1 MNYHKTHHL
10 PAPCIIDSGMIV
22 NKDDIKRLLN
32 DLNCVR
38 YIHTLDG
45 QVQSEGE
52 GWVLEVFCDPNQATL
67 VANNSLYLNLQSF
80 DYLHLSKSL
89 EKQTYYDLIQDN
101 RQLRLIPMSSN
112 SLQEQNH
119 HQKLDEATLE
129 EMLNQVLAA
138 KWDVQLDDDDGF
150 F

>member
-1 MNYHKTHHL
+1 MNYHKTRHL
-10 PAPCIIDSGMIV
+10 PAPCIIDTGMIV

-52 GWVLEVFCDPNQATL
+52 GWVLEVFSDPNQATL

-80 DYLHLSKSL
+80 DYLYLSKSA

-112 SLQEQNH
+112 SLQEQNSN
-119 HQKLDEATLE
+119 QKLDEAALE

-138 KWDVQLDDDDGF
+138 KWDVQLDDDEGF
-150 F
+150 Y